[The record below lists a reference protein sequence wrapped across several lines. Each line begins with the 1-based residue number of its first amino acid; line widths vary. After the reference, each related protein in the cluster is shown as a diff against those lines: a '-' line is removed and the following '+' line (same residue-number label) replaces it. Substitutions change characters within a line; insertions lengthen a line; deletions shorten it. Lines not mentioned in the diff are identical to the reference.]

1 MKTCTFLAPLLA
13 LTLVLAQ
20 ALPPGAALAADSGRH
35 ETAMKECA
43 RLFGDTCPMAST
55 DPEFAEIRDRLQLG
69 QIWQNS
75 SLPEET
81 RVLIALAS
89 LTALD
94 SGMDVGAWT
103 GVGLRLKVE
112 PEKLKEAVYHVT
124 PYVGYA
130 KAGNA
135 VMAMNRTFEQM
146 GVKLPLEK
154 QGTVTEENRF
164 EKGFGIQTRMFGESI
179 AAMHKNA
186 PRGQE
191 NLLVDYL
198 SSWCFGDTYTRGA
211 IDLQTRELLT
221 LVAIISL
228 GGCDSQVRSH
238 VQGNLAMGNDKDT
251 LVAMLEILLPFVG
264 YPRTLTALGI
274 VNEVA
279 K

>member
-1 MKTCTFLAPLLA
+1 MKTVKFLPLLLA
-13 LTLVLAQ
+13 LIL
-20 ALPPGAALAADSGRH
+20 ALPLGAVQAAEGDRYD
-35 ETAMKECA
+35 TAMKERQ
-43 RLFGDTCPMAST
+43 RLFGNNCPMAPT
-55 DPEFAEIRDRLQLG
+55 DPEFTEIRDKLLLG
-69 QIWQNS
+69 QIWKNS
-75 SLPEET
+75 PIPEEK
-81 RVLIALAS
+81 RVLIVLAS
-89 LTALD
+89 LAALD
-94 SGMDVGAWT
+94 SGMGVGAYT

-112 PEKLKEAVYHVT
+112 PVKMKEAIYHVT
-124 PYVGYA
+124 PYIGYP
-130 KAGNA
+130 KAGDA
-135 VMAMNRTFEQM
+135 IMMMNKTFEQM

-164 EKGFGIQTRMFGESI
+164 QKGFEIQTRMFGDGI
-179 AAMHKNA
+179 AKMHENTPK
-186 PRGQE
+186 GQE
-191 NLLVDYL
+191 NLVVDYL

-238 VQGNLAMGNDKDT
+238 VQGNLTMGNDRDT
-251 LVAMLEILLPFVG
+251 LVATLEILLPFIG